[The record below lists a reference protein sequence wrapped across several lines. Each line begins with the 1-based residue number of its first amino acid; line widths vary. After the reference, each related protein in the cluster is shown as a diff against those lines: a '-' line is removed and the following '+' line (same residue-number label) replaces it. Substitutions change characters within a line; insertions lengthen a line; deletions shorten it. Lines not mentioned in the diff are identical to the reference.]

1 MSLTPLADVTLV
13 NAAAN
18 PFRHGDPAAS
28 RLLTRAAAG
37 ERLDSEETT
46 LVLEQ
51 ADFLE
56 LGEVGGA
63 IRRARYGDLATFL
76 IDRNIN
82 YTNVCVTACKFCAFF
97 RAQNSPEGWTMTH
110 DELLES
116 VSEAVAC
123 GGTQVMIQGGHNPN
137 LELEWYEELFRRI
150 KREYPDVAVHS
161 LGPPE
166 VIHIAGVS
174 GLEAGEVLRRLKA
187 AGLDSLP
194 GAGAEILVDRVRK
207 AVAPLK
213 ISTDEWLDVMESAH
227 EQDIRTTATMMMGT
241 VETAAERVEHM
252 ARLRDLQDRTGG
264 FRAFISWPY
273 QPTKRLKTDLASG
286 YDYLRLLAASRIF
299 LDNFDHIGG
308 SWLTTGLDVG
318 QMTLHFGADDLGSVM
333 LEENVV
339 KAAGTVVTAS
349 VDRLRTLIET
359 AGFRPAQRDTQYRII
374 KEFPESVAA

>member
-1 MSLTPLADVTLV
+1 MSGAVSLAGPT
-13 NAAAN
+13 NGRSA
-18 PFRHGDPAAS
+18 DPAAS
-28 RLLTRAAAG
+28 RLLARAAAG
-37 ERLDSEETT
+37 ERLSADETT

-63 IRRARYGDLATFL
+63 IRRDRFGDLATFL
-76 IDRNIN
+76 VDRNIN

-97 RAQNSPEGWTMTH
+97 RAQNSPEGWTLTH
-110 DELLES
+110 DELLKS
-116 VSEAVAC
+116 VDEAVAC
-123 GGTQVMIQGGHNPN
+123 GATQVMIQGGHNPD
-137 LELEWYEELFRRI
+137 LEIEWYESLFSRI
-150 KREYPDVAVHS
+150 KSEHPDVAVHS

-166 VIHIAGVS
+166 VIHIAQVS
-174 GLEAGEVLRRLKA
+174 GIEMPDALSRLKA

-213 ISTDEWLDVMESAH
+213 ISTDEWLDVMEAAH
-227 EQDIRTTATMMMGT
+227 EQNIRTTATMMMGT

-308 SWLTTGLDVG
+308 SWLTTGHDVG

-349 VDRLRTLIET
+349 VDRLRHLIEG

-374 KEFPESVAA
+374 EELPDQPVA